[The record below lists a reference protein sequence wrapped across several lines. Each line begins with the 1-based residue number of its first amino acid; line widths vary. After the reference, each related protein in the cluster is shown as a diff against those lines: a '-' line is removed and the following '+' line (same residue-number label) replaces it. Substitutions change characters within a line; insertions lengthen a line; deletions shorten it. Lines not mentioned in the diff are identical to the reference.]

1 MRKKTTF
8 IFLALT
14 VLGMA
19 FASVN
24 LVKAEF
30 DDTIPFVYAEH
41 TSPPGFDPQNFYDTT
56 SSDVCINHLEGLYMF
71 NYSDPALNTV
81 PRLALDFGTW
91 NEDGTEWTI
100 PLRTDVLWHDGSAFT
115 ADDVVWNWD
124 RLNFLANAS
133 LSQHASLWFNDD
145 GDLMLNH
152 TEALDDHTIK
162 FVLNKEWKDFELLQ
176 SFAGC
181 FMIKPIDGKEHVL
194 IENDEYDTLIGTGPF
209 ILDDYVSGDK
219 TVFVANNDYYRGAP
233 DIQKLIF
240 KIYASSTASNQA
252 LMAHEAHVDG
262 YVLPDNRM
270 AFNMDVDLEYFIQGG
285 SCCYFY
291 HLNVNNIDWA
301 VRKAMQY
308 AFNYEYLNTIFYD
321 NNLVEHHSPVPDG
334 MIGYN
339 PDLPGLPYYDLTVAR
354 QYLKDDPTYGPLI
367 DAAITG
373 GFNESSDDDWIALAN
388 GDTFGT
394 TTGPLAVH
402 NFTHYGTGSWSVLI
416 DNMKYIGVE
425 IVDNVVGNWAAFLAS
440 NLADLEVVMGGW
452 CPDYWAPIN
461 QIEPL
466 FGTDASANYNGLAN
480 ATIDTMMGE
489 AHTLTGAELEAKID
503 DIVTAIIVEQAA
515 AMYWSQ
521 NLYVIGWSAKYVSNV
536 GDLFN
541 AGGDKYF
548 YNIEFALTSAPG
560 TDDDTDD
567 DTDDTGEGPGIPGF
581 AMVSLS
587 LAALGTVAFLLR
599 KRN

>member
-19 FASVN
+19 FASGQI
-24 LVKAEF
+24 VKAEF
-30 DDTIPFVYAEH
+30 DDVIPFIYAEH

-56 SSDVCINHLEGLYMF
+56 SSDVAINHLEGLYMF
-71 NYSDPALNTV
+71 NYSDPASAQV
-81 PRLALDFGTW
+81 PRLAVDFGTW
-91 NEDGTEWTI
+91 SEDGLEWTI
-100 PLRTDVLWHDGSAFT
+100 PLRDDVVWHDGDPFT
-115 ADDVVWNWD
+115 ADDVKWNWD
-124 RLNFLANAS
+124 RLNYLAGEQ
-133 LSQHASLWFNDD
+133 LSQHASLWYNND
-145 GDLMLNH
+145 GDLVLNK
-152 TEALDDHTIK
+152 TEVIDSHTIK
-162 FVLNKEWKDFELLQ
+162 FTLNKEWSDFAALQ
-176 SFAGC
+176 SFSGC
-181 FMIKPIDGKEHVL
+181 FLIKPIVGKEELL

-209 ILDDYVSGDK
+209 VLDDFVAGDK

-240 KIYASSTASNQA
+240 KIYASTAASNQA

-262 YVLPDNRM
+262 FISADNRD
-270 AFNMDVDLEYFIQGG
+270 AFDLDPELSWAIQGG

-308 AFNYEYLNTIFYD
+308 AFNYEYLATVFYD

-334 MIGYN
+334 MEGYN
-339 PDLPGLPYYDLTVAR
+339 PDLPGLPYYNITLAR
-354 QYLKDDPTYGPLI
+354 QYLIDDPVYGPLVTARVTNI
-367 DAAITG
+367 
-373 GFNESSDDDWIALAN
+373 SDDDDWKDVAAN
-388 GDTFGT
+388 N
-394 TTGPLAVH
+394 PLATH

-416 DNMKYIGVE
+416 DNMEYIGVK
-425 IVDNVVGNWAAFLAS
+425 IVDNVVGDWGAFLSS

-452 CPDYWAPIN
+452 CPDYWAAIN

-489 AHTLTGAELEAKID
+489 AHTLLGAELEAKID
-503 DIVTAIIVEQAA
+503 EIVTAIVVEQAA
-515 AMYWSQ
+515 AMYWAQ
-521 NLYVIGWSAKYVSNV
+521 NRYFIGWSAKYVSNV
-536 GDLFN
+536 VDLFN

-548 YNIEFALTSAPG
+548 YNVQFALSDAA
-560 TDDDTDD
+560 
-567 DTDDTGEGPGIPGF
+567 TGGPGIPGF
-581 AMVSLS
+581 AMISLVLS
-587 LAALGTVAFLLR
+587 ALGTVAFLLYK
-599 KRN
+599 KRY

>member
-14 VLGMA
+14 VLAMA
-19 FASVN
+19 FTAGNMVA
-24 LVKAEF
+24 AE
-30 DDTIPFVYAEH
+30 DLDTTIPFIYAEH

-56 SSDVCINHLEGLYMF
+56 SSDVAINHLEGLFMF
-71 NYSDPALNTV
+71 NYSDPALNQV

-100 PLRTDVLWHDGSAFT
+100 PLRTDVTWHNGEPFT
-115 ADDVVWNWD
+115 ADEVVWNWE
-124 RLNFLANAS
+124 RLNYLAGEH
-133 LSQHASLWFNDD
+133 LSQHASLWYNDD
-145 GDLMLNH
+145 GDLIMTSVEAVDSH
-152 TEALDDHTIK
+152 TVK
-162 FVLNKEWKDFELLQ
+162 FTLAKEWKDFELLQ
-176 SFAGC
+176 SFSGC
-181 FMIKPIDGKEHVL
+181 FLIYPVDGKDEAL
-194 IENDEYDTLIGTGPF
+194 IENDEYQTIVGTGPF
-209 ILDDYVSGDK
+209 ILDDFVSGDK
-219 TVFVANNDYYRGAP
+219 TVFLANNDYYRGAP

-240 KIYASSTASNQA
+240 KIYASTTASNQA

-262 YVLPDNRM
+262 FVSADNRM
-270 AFNMDVDLEYFIQGG
+270 AFDMDPDLAYGIQPG

-291 HLNVNNIDWA
+291 HLNVNNIAWS

-308 AFNYEYLNTIFYD
+308 AFNYEYLATVFYD
-321 NNLVEHHSPVPDG
+321 NNILEHHSPVPDG

-339 PDLPGLPYYDLTVAR
+339 PDLPGLPYYDLDIAR
-354 QYLKDDPTYGPLI
+354 QYLKDDAVIGPKI
-367 DAAITG
+367 TAAIAG
-373 GFNESSDDDWIALAN
+373 GFNESDDEDWKALAA

-416 DNMKYIGVE
+416 DNMEYIGVE
-425 IVDNVVGNWAAFLAS
+425 IVDNVVGDWGAFLSS

-466 FGTDASANYNGLAN
+466 FGTNASANYNGLAN
-480 ATIDTMMGE
+480 ATIDALMGE
-489 AHTLTGAELEAKID
+489 AHTLTGAALEAKID
-503 DIVTAIIVEQAA
+503 EILTAILVEQAV
-515 AMYWSQ
+515 AMYWGQ
-521 NLYVIGWSAKYVSNV
+521 NRYVIGWSQKYVSNV

-548 YNIEFALTSAPG
+548 YNIDFALTDPP
-560 TDDDTDD
+560 
-567 DTDDTGEGPGIPGF
+567 TGGIPGF
-581 AMVSLS
+581 TMIS
-587 LAALGTVAFLLR
+587 LALSTLGAVAFLLYR